1 MVSYGV
7 VVVGMFRLAADS
19 VLHLP
24 VRLSPVVVTGPHG
37 DVGDRGTWSY
47 DNNETFFF
55 ASQPA
60 YPQYS
65 EQQ

>member
-37 DVGDRGTWSY
+37 EAGHRGTWSY
-47 DNNETFFF
+47 NNDKTFSFSPP
-55 ASQPA
+55 ASLPSVQ
-60 YPQYS
+60 
-65 EQQ
+65 